1 MYLFDAS
8 SIVNL
13 VKRGVVKPLADGV
26 TLDLATYESLNAVWK
41 EQLLLKR
48 LDEDTALEFLDVL
61 SEVFS
66 VMELLSIRGLE
77 REAFQ
82 YASKEGL
89 SVYDASYLY
98 MAAKGGLTLVTDD
111 GGLRS
116 RASKH
121 LKTASSK
128 ELVEAYQA

>member
-1 MYLFDAS
+1 
-8 SIVNL
+8 
-13 VKRGVVKPLADGV
+13 V

-116 RASKH
+116 KASKH

>member
-13 VKRGVVKPLADGV
+13 VKKGVVKPLADGV
-26 TLDLATYESLNAVWK
+26 TLDLAPYEALNAVWK
-41 EQLLLKR
+41 ELALLKR

-77 REAFQ
+77 REVFR
-82 YASKEGL
+82 YASKEGI

-98 MAAKGGLTLVTDD
+98 MAVKGGLTLVTDD

-116 RASKH
+116 TVSKH

-128 ELVEAYQA
+128 ELAEAYR